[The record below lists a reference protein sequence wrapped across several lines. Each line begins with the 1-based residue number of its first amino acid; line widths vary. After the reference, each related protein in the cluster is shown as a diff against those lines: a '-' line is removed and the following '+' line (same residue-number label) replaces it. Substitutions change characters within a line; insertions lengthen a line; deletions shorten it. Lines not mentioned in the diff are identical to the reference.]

1 MQARQ
6 WRVSRPAGGVVFV
19 IPAQAGSR
27 GLHGEINQLCSPRQ
41 PCLSKPGHRVP
52 ACVGTT
58 AGSLQHGIRPC
69 DITCLRLRARAWGD
83 HGPNPDVFSAVARPV
98 PQAIAGPAGKLPRT
112 VARLRG
118 DGARFH
124 ATWNRAVRRHVPRAT
139 SRISASHTRMAWP
152 TIRIPLF
159 PARAQGL
166 CQAPV
171 ARQERFQDSNAP
183 ARGRRSVPCNMESG
197 CETSRASCDVTH
209 LGLAYTHGVAHDPN
223 PAVPGEGA
231 GPVPSPRRP
240 CRKTS
245 GDGSASSRGRRPV
258 PRGTESGRGTS
269 GAFGFS
275 LLPAAARC
283 RRRRWPACRPSAPP
297 GCGW

>member
-1 MQARQ
+1 MQSPAALPFQAR
-6 WRVSRPAGGVVFV
+6 A
-19 IPAQAGSR
+19 
-27 GLHGEINQLCSPRQ
+27 
-41 PCLSKPGHRVP
+41 PGP
-52 ACVGTT
+52 
-58 AGSLQHGIRPC
+58 
-69 DITCLRLRARAWGD
+69 
-83 HGPNPDVFSAVARPV
+83 
-98 PQAIAGPAGKLPRT
+98 
-112 VARLRG
+112 RLRG
-118 DGARFH
+118 DDGRFLATWNPAVRHHVPSASRTCMGGPRPESRCFQRGRKARAASHRRPGRETSQDSSAPARDDARFH

-240 CRKTS
+240 GRKTS